1 MSSIKF
7 KRPFLGHSLR
17 QNVIRENVVIEN
29 VVRRNDVED
38 NVDLGVDDVDGD
50 VADGSRRPVGDGMSD
65 FWASQCQKYEE
76 RIVELHSVIAEL
88 TRKLEETNDV
98 IREESEFDETSVV
111 TDSCLEDDEDDHEG
125 VQEIKTSKPVYRS
138 WTLQFQKPFT
148 SAKNKQK

>member
-1 MSSIKF
+1 MKF

-29 VVRRNDVED
+29 VIRRNNVED
-38 NVDLGVDDVDGD
+38 NVDLGVDDVDVD
-50 VADGSRRPVGDGMSD
+50 DADESRPVDEGMAD

-88 TRKLEETNDV
+88 TRKLEDSNDV

-111 TDSCLEDDEDDHEG
+111 TDSCLEDEEEDQDVVRG
-125 VQEIKTSKPVYRS
+125 VKTSKPIEIYG
-138 WTLQFQKPFT
+138 TT
-148 SAKNKQK
+148 SIRLLTTHPLTTRP

>member
-1 MSSIKF
+1 MSSMKF

-29 VVRRNDVED
+29 VIRRNNVED
-38 NVDLGVDDVDGD
+38 NVDLGVDDVDVD
-50 VADGSRRPVGDGMSD
+50 DADESRPVDEGMAD

-98 IREESEFDETSVV
+98 IREESEVDETSIV
-111 TDSCLEDDEDDHEG
+111 TDSCVEDDDDEDGG
-125 VQEIKTSKPVYRS
+125 VHGVKTSKMIV
-138 WTLQFQKPFT
+138 
-148 SAKNKQK
+148 